1 MVFISIGLI
10 NKNIIPIFVG
20 CAFCFSSKL
29 MIKYAKVDLFKH
41 TIIPNVFAS
50 ISKLFTIIPFIIFKL
65 RSTKSYINVGLIKE
79 NTNIK
84 YIYDDSNYQKKKIIK
99 GKFFFILLASTLFF
113 IQSILVT
120 YTIEIKTNF
129 SLWHILFASIFCY
142 FIFKIKLYIHHYISL
157 ILIILT
163 GIIIDLCL
171 ENLQNEIVNDW
182 MLFLMKLAKEIVY
195 SLQDA
200 LCKYI
205 MEKKFCSVYELTL
218 YNGFIVTILL
228 IIFSIINYYYLHID
242 DFDEYFENFNI
253 SEFLVILGLMPIQ
266 LGLYLS
272 VLFTNK
278 NNSPCH
284 IFIIVYI
291 FGQFGTYFDL
301 STKSI
306 ILIIC
311 FVFILFWTLVFN
323 ELIEINYCGLE
334 KNTKRN
340 IMIRADSE
348 EIFID
353 KNETINDPEAKDENN
368 KELEKDNITV
378 YQ

>member
-84 YIYDDSNYQKKKIIK
+84 YIYDDSNSQKKKIIK

-171 ENLQNEIVNDW
+171 ENLQNEIVNNW
-182 MLFLMKLAKEIVY
+182 LLFLMKLAKEIVY
-195 SLQDA
+195 SLQDV

-242 DFDEYFENFNI
+242 DFDEYFGNFNI
-253 SEFLVILGLMPIQ
+253 SEFLAILGLMPIQ

-284 IFIIVYI
+284 IFIIYI

-348 EIFID
+348 DIFID

-378 YQ
+378 YT

>member
-1 MVFISIGLI
+1 M
-10 NKNIIPIFVG
+10 
-20 CAFCFSSKL
+20 
-29 MIKYAKVDLFKH
+29 
-41 TIIPNVFAS
+41 
-50 ISKLFTIIPFIIFKL
+50 
-65 RSTKSYINVGLIKE
+65 
-79 NTNIK
+79 
-84 YIYDDSNYQKKKIIK
+84 
-99 GKFFFILLASTLFF
+99 
-113 IQSILVT
+113 
-120 YTIEIKTNF
+120 
-129 SLWHILFASIFCY
+129 
-142 FIFKIKLYIHHYISL
+142 
-157 ILIILT
+157 
-163 GIIIDLCL
+163 
-171 ENLQNEIVNDW
+171 QNEIVNNW
-182 MLFLMKLAKEIVY
+182 LLFLMKLAKEIVY
-195 SLQDA
+195 SLQSI

-205 MEKKFCSVYELTL
+205 MEKKFCSVYELSL

-242 DFDEYFENFNI
+242 DFDEYFGNFNI
-253 SEFLVILGLMPIQ
+253 SEFLAILGLMPIQ

-284 IFIIVYI
+284 IFIIYI

-311 FVFILFWTLVFN
+311 FIFILFWALVFN

-348 EIFID
+348 DIFID

-378 YQ
+378 YT